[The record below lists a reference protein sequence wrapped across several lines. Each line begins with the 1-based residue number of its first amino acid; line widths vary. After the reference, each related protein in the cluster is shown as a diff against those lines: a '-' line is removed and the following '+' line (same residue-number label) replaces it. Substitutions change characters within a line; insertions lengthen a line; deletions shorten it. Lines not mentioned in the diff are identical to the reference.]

1 MKRLAGLL
9 AAVMTMALALTG
21 CGGNSNSSASAAAG
35 STGPSPASVNSA
47 SATPTIDAI
56 KEKGKL
62 VMLTEATFAPFEYI
76 EDGKVIGADVDIA
89 QEFANDLGVELEVV
103 DMNFD
108 LLIDAVNA
116 GKGDF
121 AAAGMT
127 VDPDR
132 SKQVDFTTKYVKSAQ
147 HVIIKKGSG
156 VTADNLDGLVIA
168 VQESTSGDFY
178 ATDEINAK
186 EVLRFKSAVEA
197 GSALKSGKCDAVI
210 IDELPAKAI
219 ADKSNGELEVL
230 EDKLTDEEYA
240 IACKKGNTDLVDAFN
255 QTLERLMKEG
265 KIDEYVK
272 NHMKVE

>member
-1 MKRLAGLL
+1 MKKLAVLL
-9 AAVMTMALALTG
+9 AAVMAMTLALTG
-21 CGGNSNSSASAAAG
+21 CGSNSNNSSSVASTGSSASET
-35 STGPSPASVNSA
+35 SSP
-47 SATPTIDAI
+47 TPTI
-56 KEKGKL
+56 
-62 VMLTEATFAPFEYI
+62 EATFAPFEYI
-76 EDGKVIGADVDIA
+76 ENGEVVGADVDIA
-89 QEFANDLGVELEVV
+89 QEFAKDLGVELEVV

-108 LLIDAVNA
+108 LLIDSVNA

-127 VDPDR
+127 VDEER

-197 GSALKSGKCDAVI
+197 GTALKSGKCDAVI

-240 IACKKGNTDLVDAFN
+240 IACKKGNTDLVEAFN
-255 QTLERLMKEG
+255 KTLERLMNEG
-265 KIDEYVK
+265 KIDEFVQ
-272 NHMKVE
+272 NHMVVE

>member
-1 MKRLAGLL
+1 MKKLAVLL
-9 AAVMTMALALTG
+9 AAVMAMTLALTG
-21 CGGNSNSSASAAAG
+21 CGSNSNNSSSVASTGSSASG
-35 STGPSPASVNSA
+35 TSSP
-47 SATPTIDAI
+47 TPTIDAI
-56 KEKGKL
+56 KERGKL
-62 VMLTEATFAPFEYI
+62 IMLTEATFAPFEYI
-76 EDGKVIGADVDIA
+76 ENGEVVGADVDIA
-89 QEFANDLGVELEVV
+89 QEFAKDLGVELEVV

-108 LLIDAVNA
+108 LLIDSVNA

-127 VDPDR
+127 VDEER

-197 GSALKSGKCDAVI
+197 GTALKSGKCDAVI

-240 IACKKGNTDLVDAFN
+240 IACKKGNTDLVEAFN
-255 QTLERLMKEG
+255 KTLERLMNEG
-265 KIDEYVK
+265 KIDEFVQ
-272 NHMKVE
+272 NHMVVE